1 MRSSGGSKRNVRS
14 IQYEKS
20 GTFAF
25 LGRRDELC
33 IRNINTQLHD
43 RMTTAMKKCY
53 YSQAPLPFVG
63 QKRMFASEFRK
74 VLKRF
79 SDRTVFV
86 DLFGGSGLLSHI
98 TKRERPDATVIYND
112 HDNYRKRLE
121 NISRTNALF
130 SDLRRLS
137 EGIPRH
143 RMLSKKMHSIFLERI
158 RREEST
164 GFVDYLTISSSLL
177 FSGKYARNIGELGK
191 LNFYNNIRLSDYS
204 CEGYLDGL
212 EVVCCDYR
220 ELTDKYRDSPDVV
233 FLIDPPYMATDI
245 STYRMDWKLT
255 DYLDVLLVL
264 KGHPFVYFTSG
275 KSPILDFCR
284 WMEEHPETGNPF
296 KGAGMSTLT
305 ARMNYSS
312 SYTDIMLYKETT
324 EAA

>member
-1 MRSSGGSKRNVRS
+1 M
-14 IQYEKS
+14 QYEKN
-20 GTFAF
+20 GIFAF
-25 LGRRDELC
+25 MGRRDELC
-33 IRNINTQLHD
+33 IRNLNTQLHD

-112 HDNYRKRLE
+112 HDNYRERLE
-121 NISRTNALF
+121 NISRTHALF

-143 RMLSKKMHSIFLERI
+143 RMLSRDMHGIFLERI

-177 FSGKYARNIGELGK
+177 FSGK
-191 LNFYNNIRLSDYS
+191 
-204 CEGYLDGL
+204 
-212 EVVCCDYR
+212 
-220 ELTDKYRDSPDVV
+220 
-233 FLIDPPYMATDI
+233 
-245 STYRMDWKLT
+245 
-255 DYLDVLLVL
+255 
-264 KGHPFVYFTSG
+264 
-275 KSPILDFCR
+275 
-284 WMEEHPETGNPF
+284 
-296 KGAGMSTLT
+296 
-305 ARMNYSS
+305 
-312 SYTDIMLYKETT
+312 
-324 EAA
+324 